1 MGKKEDAAAAEAE
14 EARLAEEAAKAA
26 AEAQA
31 AKEAAEEAKRLA
43 AEEEAVRLVREAE
56 DRIIPDL
63 VECMRTGPPVD
74 TIKAG
79 LGLAEHLA
87 DDPEDAALRLE
98 RAGGLLV
105 LVNLVKMGQP
115 GQQEFAAKLLGTIA
129 TVSKFR
135 QAAAAKAGA
144 LAGLIKLATVGN
156 KGNKEVAARSLKL
169 VVAGS
174 EANQTSAVAQGCLK
188 PLVELAKRGVVHQ
201 KNAAKDALCQLA
213 EKHAQNQTRISG
225 FEGVD
230 WIADIVLKT
239 AGSPLAAFN
248 SKVAFAMLVSTPAN
262 IQSLLELAEAGT
274 EAQAGVALRAL
285 YELLTSCPKDVVS
298 KMSNQAEIGRWAG
311 FTVLNSLTRV
321 DNLMLRE
328 TAAKVLGNAVAGH
341 QNNKTLAAQEGSIA
355 SMSELMKKGTAK
367 QKVYALQAIG
377 NLCAGHFDNQTEVF
391 EAGGVDYIV
400 ELLRFGRMEE
410 KSAASFALAELVAGR
425 PEYQTRAA
433 TLGIIPVLVDVL
445 GGRLPLS
452 SSAMSRAP
460 AALEKVAR
468 ALGNVCAGHI
478 ENQKEAFSVSG
489 VPVLTE
495 LVQAGRGGMYG
506 QKAAAAYALG
516 SLSDNHHD
524 AQKQSAKMLGVTSL
538 RDLHRSGSL
547 EERSAAALAL
557 TRTKRGKTALDA
569 SLPCSRTSSPVMS
582 RTMPVF
588 RDTLGSSLRRSASAV
603 LTRSTT

>member
-14 EARLAEEAAKAA
+14 EARRLAEAAEKAA
-26 AEAQA
+26 ADAQA
-31 AKEAAEEAKRLA
+31 AKEAAEVAARLA
-43 AEEEAVRLVREAE
+43 AEEETARLAKEAE
-56 DRIIPDL
+56 DRVIPDL
-63 VECMRTGPPVD
+63 VECMRTAPPVD
-74 TIKAG
+74 TIRAG
-79 LGLAEHLA
+79 LALAEHLA
-87 DDPEDAALRLE
+87 DAPEDAALRME
-98 RAGGLLV
+98 RAGGLPV
-105 LVNLVKMGQP
+105 LVTLVKIGQP
-115 GQQEFAAKLLGTIA
+115 GQQEIAAKLLGTIA
-129 TVSKFR
+129 SVNKFR
-135 QAAAAKAGA
+135 QAAAAKAGT
-144 LAGLIKLATVGN
+144 LVGLIKLASVGN
-156 KGNKEVAARSLKL
+156 KENKEVAARSLKL

-174 EANQTSAVAQGCLK
+174 EANQTSAVMQGCLK
-188 PLVELAKRGVVHQ
+188 PLIDLAKRGVVHQ
-201 KNAAKDALCQLA
+201 KDAAKDALCQLGD
-213 EKHAQNQTRISG
+213 KHPQNQIKISG

-230 WIADIVLKT
+230 WIADIVCKT
-239 AGSPLAAFN
+239 AGSASAAFN
-248 SKVAFAMLVSTPAN
+248 SKVAFAMLISTPAN
-262 IQSLLELAEAGT
+262 IKNLVELGETGT

-285 YELLTSCPKDVVS
+285 NELLTSCPKDIVT
-298 KMSNQAEIGRWAG
+298 KMSNQAEVGRWAG
-311 FTVLNSLTRV
+311 FMVLNGLTRV

-328 TAAKVLGNAVAGH
+328 TAAKVLGNAVDGH
-341 QNNKTLAAQEGSIA
+341 HNNKTLAGKEGSIA
-355 SMSELMKKGTAK
+355 AMSELMKKGTTK
-367 QKVYALQAIG
+367 QKVFALQAIG
-377 NLCAGHFDNQTEVF
+377 HLCAGHFDNQTEVF
-391 EAGGVDYIV
+391 EAGGANYIV

-410 KSAASFALAELVAGR
+410 KAAASFALAELVAGR

-495 LVQAGRGGMYG
+495 LIRGGVYG

-524 AQKQSAKMLGVTSL
+524 AQKQSAKVLGVTSL
-538 RDLHRSGSL
+538 RTLHRSGSL

-557 TRTKRGKTALDA
+557 TKTKRGKTALDA
-569 SLPCSRTSSPVMS
+569 SLPCSRTASPVMS
-582 RTMPVF
+582 RTMPIL

-603 LTRSTT
+603 LTRGVT